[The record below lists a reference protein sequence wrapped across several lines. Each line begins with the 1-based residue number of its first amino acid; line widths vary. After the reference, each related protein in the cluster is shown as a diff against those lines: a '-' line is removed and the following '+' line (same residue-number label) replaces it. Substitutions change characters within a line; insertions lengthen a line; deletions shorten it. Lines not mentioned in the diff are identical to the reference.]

1 MRAWCPNCRKNHVKL
16 FSDGLAFESAAGG
29 ASGMLF
35 AQVIDALVQI
45 EGGAPVGPSLQKA
58 AQRIAMLGQAKAGD
72 KTMLDALLPASTCAT
87 LVEAAAAAHAGC
99 EATEAME
106 AKRGRAKYV
115 EGAGVGH
122 VDAGATSV
130 VELLKLFARG
140 TAP

>member
-1 MRAWCPNCRKNHVKL
+1 
-16 FSDGLAFESAAGG
+16 
-29 ASGMLF
+29 MLF

-58 AQRIAMLGQAKAGD
+58 AQRISMLGQAKAGD
-72 KTMLDALLPASTCAT
+72 KTMLDALLPASSCGT
-87 LVEAAAAAHAGC
+87 LAEAVAAAHAGC

-130 VELLKLFARG
+130 AELLKLFAG
-140 TAP
+140 GAAA